1 LVREWIR
8 KKKFREQAEFGRKAI
23 EDARKEMNDPVK
35 ALESEYRKC
44 GEAFGAAVKLGDADA
59 SNKNF
64 RRRAA
69 IVQKLRAC
77 GKPGEAVLRRLMKDR
92 SDAVAVWAA
101 TDSLR
106 FAEVDA
112 LEVLDA
118 IANKKGLIP
127 FDARIIAE
135 QWRAGEL
142 KIR

>member
-1 LVREWIR
+1 MNNP
-8 KKKFREQAEFGRKAI
+8 I
-23 EDARKEMNDPVK
+23 E
-35 ALESEYRKC
+35 ALESEYREC
-44 GEAFGAAVKLGDADA
+44 GEAFGEAVKLGDPAA

-64 RRRAA
+64 RKRAA
-69 IVQKLRAC
+69 IVQKLRTC
-77 GKPGEAVLRRLMKDR
+77 GKQGESVLRRLMKDR

-101 TDSLR
+101 TDSLL

-112 LEVLDA
+112 LKVLDR
-118 IANKKGLIP
+118 IASKKGLIP

>member
-1 LVREWIR
+1 MTKSVE
-8 KKKFREQAEFGRKAI
+8 
-23 EDARKEMNDPVK
+23 
-35 ALESEYRKC
+35 ALELEYRKC
-44 GEAFGAAVKLGDADA
+44 GKAFSAAAKLGDPKA

-64 RRRAA
+64 RKRSEIAQA
-69 IVQKLRAC
+69 LRAC
-77 GKPGEAVLRRLMKDR
+77 GKQGEAALRLLMMDR

-101 TDSLR
+101 TDSLP
-106 FAEVDA
+106 FAEADA
-112 LEVLDA
+112 LKVLDR